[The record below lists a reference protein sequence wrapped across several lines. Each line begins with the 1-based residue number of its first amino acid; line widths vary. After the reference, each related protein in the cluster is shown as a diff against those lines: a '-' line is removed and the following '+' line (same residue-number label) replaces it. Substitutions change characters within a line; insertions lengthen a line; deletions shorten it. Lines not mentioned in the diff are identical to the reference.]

1 MYTPCVLTVYVGIFS
16 ESSLVGS
23 PCKVGTWIHVIL
35 HTAPYER
42 TRRGDHLAPSPQLTI
57 RANCLNLEQKKC
69 KFPYDER
76 IFIVG
81 PTKTGRMLTVILE
94 PKEGAGMYKPIT
106 AYDVSKTSIRAYK
119 KEIGGEEAA

>member
-16 ESSLVGS
+16 GGSLVGS

-69 KFPYDER
+69 KFPYDQDR
-76 IFIVG
+76 MKNR
-81 PTKTGRMLTVILE
+81 PGRFFQR
-94 PKEGAGMYKPIT
+94 P
-106 AYDVSKTSIRAYK
+106 SRALHDLVFP
-119 KEIGGEEAA
+119 ELAR